1 MSQRDKKK
9 KPHTSSGA
17 GGKQSSAGS
26 APPKQTPRRSREP
39 RMVDQQ
45 RIAAHRSTQRRRS
58 VTYRS
63 LLGAGI
69 LLIAAVVG
77 WVVYRTLQPSD
88 LPDRTAR
95 PATHYAIPHGATRE
109 GVTIGQ
115 DNAPAKVDLYVDFE
129 CPHCRDFERAVGN
142 YFAQQVQSGS
152 VKLTYHPISILNGY
166 SVWAAAAAGCAS
178 DKDALP
184 RFTTE
189 VFKQNGR
196 LTRDDLVKVGKL
208 SGLDSPEFATCVRK
222 STYQDWALGLT
233 NASDKAGVT
242 GTPTVA
248 VNGKQ
253 LLPKPRSS
261 MEDFIEQLKHAIAD
275 AAANSGSSAAPTHDA
290 AK

>member
-9 KPHTSSGA
+9 KPNASSGA

-58 VTYRS
+58 MTYRS

-69 LLIAAVVG
+69 LLIAAIVG

-88 LPDRTAR
+88 LPDRTAK
-95 PATHYAIPHGATRE
+95 PAAHYAVPHGATRE

-115 DNAPAKVDLYVDFE
+115 DNAPAKVDLYVDFQ
-129 CPHCRDFERAVGN
+129 CPFCRVFERATN
-142 YFAQQVQSGS
+142 DYFAKQVQSGS
-152 VKLTYHPISILNGY
+152 VKLTYHPISIHDGY

-178 DKDALP
+178 DKGALP
-184 RFTTE
+184 RFTAE
-189 VFKQNGR
+189 VFNQNGR

-208 SGLDSPEFATCVRK
+208 AGVDSPEFATCVRN
-222 STYQDWALGLT
+222 STYKDWALGLT

-242 GTPTVA
+242 GTPTVV

-253 LLPKPRSS
+253 LLPKPGSS
-261 MEDFIEQLKHAIAD
+261 MEDFIAQVKHAIAD
-275 AAANSGSSAAPTHDA
+275 TAPSSGSSTTPNRDA